1 MVTMRE
7 VAAAAGVS
15 VATVSFV
22 VNDSKPVTPATRE
35 RVEAAMDRLG
45 FRRNVLARALASQRT
60 RIVAIAFPDADR
72 RLGATALS
80 IITSAAVEAAGR
92 GHNIVLWPV
101 GYDDQRLEE
110 YVRGGLVD
118 AVLLMEVEV
127 DDPRIPLLEGLG
139 VPFGL
144 IGRSRRDEALL
155 SIDIDFERAV
165 TDGIDHLRDLGHR
178 EIALVLGASGD
189 HAYGP
194 NVRTREAFQARMTEL
209 GLSPVVVE
217 SSRDPLGGV
226 AAADRLVGEHPDV
239 TGVLVLNEAALF
251 GFLSGISR
259 HGLSVPGDLSI
270 LGLATSSDNVAIAD
284 PVLSTLVAPGEEVG
298 RLAATLVI
306 DALEG
311 REVDPAPA
319 LVRCT
324 LQPGGSTAAPRSVP
338 RSAVLEGTTPA

>member
-22 VNDSKPVTPATRE
+22 VNDTKPVTEATRR
-35 RVEAAMDRLG
+35 RVEEAMDRLG

-60 RIVAIAFPDADR
+60 RIVAIAFPDATQ

-80 IITSAAVEAAGR
+80 IITSAAVEAASR
-92 GHNIVLWPV
+92 AHNIVLWPV
-101 GYDDQRLEE
+101 GYDDGRLED

-127 DDPRIPLLEGLG
+127 DDPRIPLLQGLG

-144 IGRSRRDEALL
+144 IGRSQRAEPLL
-155 SIDIDFERAV
+155 SVDIDFEQAV
-165 TDGIDHLRDLGHR
+165 VDGLAHLRGLGHR
-178 EIALVLGASGD
+178 DIALVLGETGP

-194 NVRTREAFQARMTEL
+194 IVRTREAFEDGMTRD
-209 GLSPVVVE
+209 GLRPVVIE

-226 AAADRLVGEHPDV
+226 RAADRLVTEHPDV
-239 TGVLVLNEAALF
+239 TGVLILNEGALF
-251 GFLSGISR
+251 GFLSGVGR

-270 LGLATSSDNVAIAD
+270 LGLATSSDNVAISD

-298 RLAATLVI
+298 RLAATAVI
-306 DALEG
+306 ELLEG
-311 REVDPAPA
+311 RDTDPAHA

-324 LQPGGSTAAPRSVP
+324 FQAGGSTAAPR
-338 RSAVLEGTTPA
+338 TTPR